1 MAEKRM
7 DPDQDQTAAV
17 DDEQITGVGEDE
29 LEDDE
34 DFDDDDDDEIDG
46 EVDEEEA

>member
-1 MAEKRM
+1 M
-7 DPDQDQTAAV
+7 DPDPDQTADV
-17 DDEQITGVGEDE
+17 DDEQITGVAEDE
-29 LEDDE
+29 LDDDE